1 MFTQNRANNFSAKAQ
16 FIIKDAQI
24 DIEPLEYNI
33 QDFQIPSTT
42 LNPIVLSK
50 SSSNGNI
57 PGDTI
62 NQEQSLTLEFIL
74 DEELDVLFALQKI
87 QVNNS
92 LTGRSDDIFV
102 ANILNHKNKIIAI
115 GSFQRVWIESIG
127 NIQYSTKGEELTV
140 FLPVTISYLN
150 FNLERP

>member
-16 FIIKDAQI
+16 FLMKESLI
-24 DIEPLEYNI
+24 DVEPLEYNI

-42 LNPIVLSK
+42 LNPVTLNK
-50 SSSNGNI
+50 SSTSGNI
-57 PGDTI
+57 PGDSI
-62 NQEQSLTLEFIL
+62 IQEQSVTLEFIL
-74 DEELDVLFALQKI
+74 DEELEVLFALQKI

-92 LTGRSDDIFV
+92 LTGRSEDTFV

-115 GSFQRVWIESIG
+115 GSFQKAWIESIG
-127 NIQYSTKGEELTV
+127 NIQYSTKGEELTI